1 MSSPLQ
7 LAGEV
12 SGIVGHG
19 QAHMSGILEFS
30 LRRPRD
36 ALDQFAQDKVK

>member
-19 QAHMSGILEFS
+19 QAHMSCMLEFS

-36 ALDQFAQDKVK
+36 ALDQFAQDEAE